1 MQARWSWGRRGA
13 ALVGIAALAGAIA
26 GVYVSLVWFSKDQ
39 SQIAVECVDTPAAVA
54 RAAPFVRGEVAALRT
69 ATNPELLT
77 DIVFTDPEGAETSLA
92 AFAGRTVLVNLW
104 ATWCVPCRTEMPTL
118 DNLEGAL
125 GGDEFSVVAINI
137 DLNNPERARAF
148 FEEIGV
154 NHLEFYSDSDARVFA
169 GLKGRGLAFGLPV
182 TLLLDK
188 NGCRIASID
197 GPAEWDSEDA
207 KALIAAA
214 IGPG

>member
-1 MQARWSWGRRGA
+1 MLARWSWGRRGA
-13 ALVGIAALAGAIA
+13 VLVGTAALAGAIA
-26 GVYVSLVWFSKDQ
+26 GVYVSLIWFSKDGA
-39 SQIAVECVDTPAAVA
+39 SVAAECVDTPAAIA
-54 RAAPFVRGEVAALRT
+54 RVEPFVRGEMAALRT
-69 ATNPELLT
+69 ATNPEPLT
-77 DIVFTDPEGAETSLA
+77 DIVFADPDGRETSVA
-92 AFAGRTVLVNLW
+92 AFAGRTLLVNLW

-125 GGDEFSVVAINI
+125 GGDDFSVVAINI

-148 FEEIGV
+148 FAEVGIK
-154 NHLEFYSDSDARVFA
+154 NLDFYSNSDAKAFSR
-169 GLKGRGLAFGLPV
+169 LKGRGLAFGLPV
-182 TLLLDK
+182 TLLLDG

-207 KALIAAA
+207 KALIVAA

>member
-1 MQARWSWGRRGA
+1 MLARWSWGRGGA
-13 ALVGIAALAGAIA
+13 VLVGIAGLAGAMA

-39 SQIAVECVDTPAAVA
+39 SSVAAACVETPVVVT
-54 RAAPFVRGEVAALRT
+54 RIEPFVRGEVAALRT

-77 DIVFTDPEGAETSLA
+77 DIAFKGPDGAEASLA
-92 AFAGRTVLVNLW
+92 DFNGRTVLVNLW

-125 GGDEFSVVAINI
+125 GGEDFSVVAINI
-137 DLNNPERARAF
+137 DLNNPDRARAF

-154 NHLEFYSDSDARVFA
+154 NHLDFYSDSDARVFSR
-169 GLKGRGLAFGLPV
+169 LKGRGLAFGLPV

-214 IGPG
+214 IGN